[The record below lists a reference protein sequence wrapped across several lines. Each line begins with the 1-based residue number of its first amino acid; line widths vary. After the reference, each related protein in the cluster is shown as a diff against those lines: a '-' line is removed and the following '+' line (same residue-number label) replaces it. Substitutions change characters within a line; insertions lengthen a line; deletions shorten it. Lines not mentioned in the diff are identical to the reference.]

1 MSPSPSLR
9 RRRAIR
15 RCCRPQCHAAKPTA
29 PPTRILRRT
38 PLVQPAHHLSD
49 EEKFFSDS
57 PPPPPRRGCPAD
69 TDAEVV
75 SETPDPTVRRAD
87 LRRAPADLTG
97 GAKDGP
103 RTSRSSGAE
112 SMLPARHRP
121 LPTSATTTTPPP
133 PPRHDCIFSLDV
145 TAERRIH
152 SKRKPNPR
160 KIWRPRLPHAM
171 PAASYELEP
180 GWTPAKR

>member
-133 PPRHDCIFSLDV
+133 SPEARLHFLLGCDRRATHSLQEEAKSSQDL
-145 TAERRIH
+145 A
-152 SKRKPNPR
+152 
-160 KIWRPRLPHAM
+160 
-171 PAASYELEP
+171 AASAACHACCLL
-180 GWTPAKR
+180 